1 MSGCYKCAFPPPF
14 VWVVHSVSGL
24 NWKETPPW
32 FLARILRQPAIF
44 LIFLT
49 ATVNQT
55 TRRPKAPALSLQ
67 LDSAQTTHTVSWH
80 AVDTRGILLSWGS
93 FIISFTPH
101 LVIYL
106 PPPTPGVQSLPK
118 PVLIGSASSSRLHHY
133 LSATFHLRHHFIQ
146 AGQAW
151 GSPYKALQPV
161 STFLQHNTSNLTV
174 YILPDHDGEE
184 EQMLSNVNDHKLP
197 HVEPIIVCGST
208 FSPKTSPGE
217 HTTVENYT

>member
-1 MSGCYKCAFPPPF
+1 MCFSTACLF

-67 LDSAQTTHTVSWH
+67 LDSAQTTHTVTWH
-80 AVDTRGILLSWGS
+80 AVDTRGIAIMRL
-93 FIISFTPH
+93 FHH
-101 LVIYL
+101 LFH
-106 PPPTPGVQSLPK
+106 PPPGDLHAPLDPRGSIITKASADRLSL
-118 PVLIGSASSSRLHHY
+118 I
-133 LSATFHLRHHFIQ
+133 LSATPLFKRDLSPETSLHTSWASVRFSIQGFATSFHVP
-146 AGQAW
+146 
-151 GSPYKALQPV
+151 S
-161 STFLQHNTSNLTV
+161 SSLTV
-174 YILPDHDGEE
+174 HILPGHDGEE

-197 HVEPIIVCGST
+197 HVEPIIVCRST
-208 FSPKTSPGE
+208 FSPKTSHGA